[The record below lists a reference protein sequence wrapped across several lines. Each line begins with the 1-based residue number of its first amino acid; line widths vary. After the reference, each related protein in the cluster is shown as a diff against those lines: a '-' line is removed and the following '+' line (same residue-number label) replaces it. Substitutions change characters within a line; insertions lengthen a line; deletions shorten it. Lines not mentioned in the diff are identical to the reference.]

1 MTNSSAFYNRLIK
14 NLNRLKSFRTQ
25 GKIEAFR
32 LYDKDIPEYPYIVD
46 VYKDHVLVFEQG
58 KRMEET
64 AEELELVENHQLDI
78 FEALVKV
85 GFEENKIFL
94 KRRVR
99 QSGTNQYERFGND
112 KEYFEVNEYQAKL
125 WVNLTD
131 YLDTGLFLDHRP
143 MRQTI
148 YKWAQKNP
156 GKKFLN
162 LFAYTGSVSV
172 FAALGGANC
181 TTVDMSN
188 TYLNWALENFKLNNI
203 NEEDHT
209 FIREDCLKYITEKSE
224 EAPQFDLIFLDP
236 PTFSN
241 SKKMLET
248 FEVNRD
254 QVDLITYTMKL
265 LKKDGLLYFS
275 TNYRD
280 FKLDPELATYFN
292 IKDITP
298 QTIPMDFRSP
308 KIHHVY
314 EVRHL

>member
-14 NLNRLKSFRTQ
+14 NLNRLKSWRIQ

-46 VYKDHVLVFEQG
+46 IYKDMVVVFEQG
-58 KRMEET
+58 KRLDET
-64 AEELELVENHQLDI
+64 AEHLELVENHQLDI
-78 FEALVKV
+78 FEALVKI
-85 GFEENKIFL
+85 GYQENNILL

-99 QSGTNQYERFGND
+99 QSGTNQYERFSNEAG
-112 KEYFEVNEYQAKL
+112 FFPVQEYQAKL

-148 YKWAQKNP
+148 FKQAK
-156 GKKFLN
+156 GKSFLN

-172 FAALGGANC
+172 FAALGGAHC
-181 TTVDMSN
+181 TTIDMSN
-188 TYLNWALENFKLNNI
+188 TYLNWALENFKINNI
-203 NEEDHT
+203 DPDQHK
-209 FIREDCLKYITEKSE
+209 FIREDVLKYIEVCRD
-224 EAPQFDLIFLDP
+224 QFDLIFLDP

-241 SKKMLET
+241 SKKMEES

-254 QVDLITYTMKL
+254 QVELVTATMKL

-280 FKLDPELATYFN
+280 FKIDPDLQTYFK

-298 QTIPMDFRSP
+298 QTIPIDFRSP